1 MLILGIET
9 SCDETAAAVV
19 AEGQVIRSNVVA
31 SQIDVHRAFGGVVP
45 ELASRQHIEALAPVI
60 AQALVEAQVTFTDLD
75 GIAVTYGPGLVGSLL
90 VGVCTAKALAWAR
103 GLPLIGVNHLEGH
116 LYSNFLTPPAPP
128 FPFVC
133 LIASGGHTDLVL
145 VRDHGVYDL
154 LGRTRDDAAGEAFDK
169 VGRVLGLPYPGGP
182 AIDRAAQTGEATAFN
197 FPRAW
202 LEGSWEFSFSG
213 LKTAVARLV
222 ETLSPA
228 EREARRADLAAS
240 FQQAVVE
247 VLVEKTVGAAQEM
260 GVKHLAICGGVAGNS
275 LLRSQLQARAAELG
289 LRVSQPPLSLCTD
302 NAAMIASAGYF
313 HLQRG
318 RVSDWDLEA
327 VATLELAAEGIHSG
341 P

>member
-154 LGRTRDDAAGEAFDK
+154 LGRTR
-169 VGRVLGLPYPGGP
+169 
-182 AIDRAAQTGEATAFN
+182 
-197 FPRAW
+197 
-202 LEGSWEFSFSG
+202 
-213 LKTAVARLV
+213 
-222 ETLSPA
+222 
-228 EREARRADLAAS
+228 
-240 FQQAVVE
+240 
-247 VLVEKTVGAAQEM
+247 
-260 GVKHLAICGGVAGNS
+260 
-275 LLRSQLQARAAELG
+275 
-289 LRVSQPPLSLCTD
+289 
-302 NAAMIASAGYF
+302 
-313 HLQRG
+313 
-318 RVSDWDLEA
+318 
-327 VATLELAAEGIHSG
+327 
-341 P
+341 